1 MMELLCHDWQLSG
14 CVCYVMIDY
23 YLVVYVMSFVII
35 GYCLV
40 VFGMS
45 CYDVIIGYY
54 LVVFVVLRD
63 FLQWSTADAEI
74 KSHC

>member
-1 MMELLCHDWQLSG
+1 MLCH
-14 CVCYVMIDY
+14 
-23 YLVVYVMSFVII
+23 FVII
-35 GYCLV
+35 GFCLV

-54 LVVFVVLRD
+54 LVVIVVLRD